1 MFGKCKQKDFRAVN
15 TSALL
20 NHQVLHNQAQHAGIT
35 ENTGL
40 YRMYLQIA
48 LKHQAVAYCYFL
60 IRSLVRS
67 FSLKSMEEGR
77 REKGPDAKNI
87 RRWREGGSSVAASRG
102 LPYLVWPINISFCRC

>member
-40 YRMYLQIA
+40 HRMYLQIA
-48 LKHQAVAYCYFL
+48 LKHQAVAL
-60 IRSLVRS
+60 LTV
-67 FSLKSMEEGR
+67 
-77 REKGPDAKNI
+77 
-87 RRWREGGSSVAASRG
+87 
-102 LPYLVWPINISFCRC
+102 IS